1 MEDAI
6 KRWEENEGCSDEK
19 QRQKDVGK
27 RKKME
32 EEEKAK
38 KAEKEG
44 DENDEDAGNEEDVER
59 KKAMITMSYIKPFHT
74 SYSFHQHINFILV
87 KLLRQ
92 NINAKSDKM

>member
-1 MEDAI
+1 MQSEGE
-6 KRWEENEGCSDEK
+6 KKNEGCSDKEQK
-19 QRQKDVGK
+19 QKDEEEC
-27 RKKME
+27 KKME

-74 SYSFHQHINFILV
+74 SYSFHQHINYILV

-92 NINAKSDKM
+92 NINARLNDSM